1 MKIGLKNIVLKYYL
15 ENNVILRF
23 NSELIKIED
32 KYGDIKFLFSLLDG
46 RFDENE
52 ACQEFLKVYPHYL
65 NEFNEY
71 MKSLKEMGVIDY
83 IYKNPFDEYKSIR
96 WSRNFDFYEA
106 LSTFNHNKY
115 EYQNKIFNARICL
128 LGCGGLGSH
137 ILYELTAVGFLNITI
152 VDFDKIE
159 LSNLNR
165 QILYKE
171 SDIGKSKVKT
181 ACENIK
187 KFSPISNI
195 LPIECKIHS
204 KDDILKIIKD
214 HDLVICV
221 ADKPREKIIDWLN
234 RACIEANTP
243 YINGG
248 LNLARCSFYS
258 VIPNKTGCA
267 ECWKNSVLD
276 TIQDDILN
284 IDINDSVDYTKPA
297 PALSALVAIA
307 AGIMVSEAI
316 KIVTN
321 ICPPSLS
328 NKLKVFDFLSC
339 EIKTMEHWK
348 IDKECSVCGNKNG

>member
-1 MKIGLKNIVLKYYL
+1 MKIGLKDTVLKYDL
-15 ENNVILRF
+15 ESHIVLRF
-23 NSELIKIED
+23 NSELIEIED
-32 KYGDIKFLFSLLDG
+32 EDGDIKFLFSLLDG
-46 RFDENE
+46 RFDEDE
-52 ACQEFLKVYPHYL
+52 VCREFLKVYPCSL
-65 NEFNEY
+65 DKFNEY
-71 MKSLKEMGVIDY
+71 MKSLKEMSVIDY
-83 IYKNPFDEYKSIR
+83 IYENPFDEYKSIR

-106 LSTFNHNKY
+106 LSNFGHSKY
-115 EYQNKIFNARICL
+115 EYQNKIFNAKVCL

-137 ILYELTAVGFLNITI
+137 ILYELTAVGFLNLTI

-171 SDIGKSKVKT
+171 IDIGKSKVKT
-181 ACENIK
+181 AYENIK
-187 KFSPISNI
+187 AFSPAANI
-195 LPIECKIHS
+195 LAIETKIKS
-204 KDDILKIIKD
+204 KDDILKIIRD

-234 RACIEANTP
+234 SACVEANVP

-267 ECWKNSVLD
+267 DCWRNSVLD
-276 TIQDDILN
+276 TIQDDILS

-297 PALSALVAIA
+297 PALSALVSIA
-307 AGIMVSEAI
+307 AGVMVSEAV
-316 KIVTN
+316 KIITN
-321 ICPPSLS
+321 ICPPSLG

-339 EIKTMEHWK
+339 EIKTVEHWK
-348 IDKECSVCGNKNG
+348 IDKDCSICGNKNG